1 MKINRNNAGLAA
13 EKIAATFLQKNG
25 LKLLKQNYHCRFGEI
40 DLIMQDNEI
49 LVFVEVRLR
58 SNHQFGSASAS
69 ITWQKQQKLVA
80 TAQHFL
86 QAHRDAACR
95 FDAVLMDKADI
106 NHVQWIRNAFD
117 A

>member
-1 MKINRNNAGLAA
+1 MKINKNNPGLAA
-13 EKIAATFLQKNG
+13 EKIAATFLRKNG

-40 DLIMQDNEI
+40 DLIMQDSGT

-58 SNHQFGSASAS
+58 SNQQFGSAGAS
-69 ITWQKQQKLVA
+69 VTWQKQQKLAA

-86 QAHRDAACR
+86 QTQSDIACR
-95 FDAVLMDKADI
+95 FDVVLMDKADM
-106 NHVQWIRNAFD
+106 NHVEWIRNAFD